1 MLAPPDFGRV
11 LSHDRFVRILRYL
24 ARGPDGTEQ
33 TKETDPWAE
42 IRWMVD
48 GFNSTRKN
56 QFRAGWIVTPDESM
70 IQWTGASGP
79 PIGMPH
85 MSYVPRKPIPL
96 GCEIKCVADG
106 TSGVMMYIEVQE
118 GKTRMMRLRFA
129 DEYTATVATTLRM
142 VAAMGLG
149 EINLPESDKLRR
161 VVVGDSW
168 FASRATAA
176 ALKDKFG
183 VEFTGCVKTAHA
195 GYPIEAMRWVLQSL
209 ARGQSCVFKLEN
221 EDLWAVGWSDV
232 HYKTYITTHGVSS
245 EGLPAQKKR
254 QRLDGRNYKIDIPRP
269 NVIGTYQ
276 RHMGWVDRHNRF
288 RQDILGLH
296 NIWKTKR
303 WQTRVQMEILGMA
316 LVDAF
321 LIARKFLPRW
331 KQQEDSESTF
341 FRFLRE
347 LLPTIADS
355 NEAISARQLRT
366 KCQQVL
372 IGKRTVKVGA
382 KIGHEYAIQGR
393 CHYCIKRKTKEDKDG
408 STRSRRTA
416 YTCSEHPKRYICK
429 ASTHECWLEHLAG
442 CDDHNAS
449 DCTDEDIDGPEQGQ
463 DFEI

>member
-129 DEYTATVATTLRM
+129 DEYPATVATTLRM

-149 EINLPESDKLRR
+149 EINLPEHDKLRR

-209 ARGQSCVFKLEN
+209 ERGQSCFF
-221 EDLWAVGWSDV
+221 DV
-232 HYKTYITTHGVSS
+232 V
-245 EGLPAQKKR
+245 
-254 QRLDGRNYKIDIPRP
+254 
-269 NVIGTYQ
+269 
-276 RHMGWVDRHNRF
+276 
-288 RQDILGLH
+288 
-296 NIWKTKR
+296 
-303 WQTRVQMEILGMA
+303 
-316 LVDAF
+316 
-321 LIARKFLPRW
+321 
-331 KQQEDSESTF
+331 
-341 FRFLRE
+341 
-347 LLPTIADS
+347 
-355 NEAISARQLRT
+355 
-366 KCQQVL
+366 
-372 IGKRTVKVGA
+372 
-382 KIGHEYAIQGR
+382 
-393 CHYCIKRKTKEDKDG
+393 
-408 STRSRRTA
+408 
-416 YTCSEHPKRYICK
+416 
-429 ASTHECWLEHLAG
+429 
-442 CDDHNAS
+442 
-449 DCTDEDIDGPEQGQ
+449 
-463 DFEI
+463 

>member
-11 LSHDRFVRILRYL
+11 LSHDRF
-24 ARGPDGTEQ
+24 PDGTEQ

-48 GFNSTRKN
+48 GFNTTRKN

-129 DEYTATVATTLRM
+129 DEYPATVATTLRM

-168 FASRATAA
+168 FASRATAS
-176 ALKDKFG
+176 ALQAKFG
-183 VEFTGCVKTAHA
+183 VDFTGCVKTAHA

-209 ARGQSCVFKLEN
+209 ERGQSCVFKLEN

-232 HYKTYITTHGVSS
+232 HFKTYITTHGVSCD
-245 EGLPAQKKR
+245 GLPAQKKR

-276 RHMGWVDRHNRF
+276 RHMG
-288 RQDILGLH
+288 
-296 NIWKTKR
+296 
-303 WQTRVQMEILGMA
+303 
-316 LVDAF
+316 
-321 LIARKFLPRW
+321 
-331 KQQEDSESTF
+331 
-341 FRFLRE
+341 
-347 LLPTIADS
+347 
-355 NEAISARQLRT
+355 
-366 KCQQVL
+366 
-372 IGKRTVKVGA
+372 
-382 KIGHEYAIQGR
+382 
-393 CHYCIKRKTKEDKDG
+393 
-408 STRSRRTA
+408 
-416 YTCSEHPKRYICK
+416 
-429 ASTHECWLEHLAG
+429 
-442 CDDHNAS
+442 
-449 DCTDEDIDGPEQGQ
+449 
-463 DFEI
+463 